1 MAIQET
7 TQGVDAKDAR
17 IKELTEENEL
27 LFEQLHVVQEELEKY
42 YHKLKDCEQR
52 KGSNADAGGT
62 VVVIPPQA
70 GEALT
75 ENLKLRAL
83 VAQQQAALQVEGTN
97 SLAAR
102 LGEMLIN
109 GVSSAG
115 SFIALPVRLRRM
127 WKALDQTV
135 PPAALGGK
143 SFQKVLDAHAA
154 GGSEAVEKLLD
165 SVFLSPVMRAD
176 AYTALA
182 RQVMLT
188 DARQAADLARLA
200 WATDPRPYRLK
211 WLAFR
216 LHEADDAINAEALL
230 DMLPADISMS
240 DSENRQAARL
250 RQEAKQERA
259 RQAQKA
265 TEASRTEAMQLQA
278 TMAKLKQTAEES
290 KKQQEALAAQLHTQ
304 KEEIKKQQTDAAAQ
318 LNKQREEH
326 KQELAQRDKRIVEL
340 QKAADQVRQEIAQAR
355 EAQAALQ
362 RQMDAQKKESDAL
375 ALRTALMLKNMLTQ
389 FEPDTAVLSRVMR
402 IVMGAA
408 ANKQA

>member
-1 MAIQET
+1 MA
-7 TQGVDAKDAR
+7 TQATPQGADAKDAR
-17 IKELTEENEL
+17 IKELAEENEL

-52 KGSNADAGGT
+52 KGSSTDAGGT

-70 GEALT
+70 GEALA

-83 VAQQQAALQVEGTN
+83 VAQQQAALQVESTN

-102 LGEMLIN
+102 LGEMLIK

-165 SVFLSPVMRAD
+165 SVFLSPVMRAN

-200 WATDPRPYRLK
+200 WETDPRPYRLK

-230 DMLPADISMS
+230 DMLPGDISMS
-240 DSENRQAARL
+240 DSEERQAARL
-250 RQEAKQERA
+250 RQEAKRERA
-259 RQAQKA
+259 QQAQK
-265 TEASRTEAMQLQA
+265 TMKTSQSEAGQLQA
-278 TMAKLKQTAEES
+278 AMTTLKTAAAES
-290 KKQQEALAAQLHTQ
+290 KKQQEALAAQLS
-304 KEEIKKQQTDAAAQ
+304 
-318 LNKQREEH
+318 KQREEH
-326 KQELAQRDKRIVEL
+326 RQELTRLNSQLTEL
-340 QKAADQVRQEIAQAR
+340 KKAADQARQEAVRAR
-355 EAQAALQ
+355 DAQAALQ
-362 RQMDAQKKESDAL
+362 RQMNAQKMESDAL
-375 ALRTALMLKNMLTQ
+375 AVQTAHMLQTLLTR
-389 FEPDTAVLSRVMR
+389 FESDKPVLSQVMR
-402 IVMGAA
+402 VVMGAS
-408 ANKQA
+408 ANK

>member
-1 MAIQET
+1 MATQET
-7 TQGVDAKDAR
+7 PQDTEDKDAR

-52 KGSNADAGGT
+52 KGSGADAGSS

-70 GEALT
+70 SEALA

-83 VAQQQAALQVEGTN
+83 VTQQQAALQVESTN

-102 LGEMLIN
+102 LGEMLIK

-115 SFIALPVRLRRM
+115 SCIALPVRLRRM

-165 SVFLSPVMRAD
+165 SVFLSPVMRAN

-182 RQVMLT
+182 RQVLLT
-188 DARQAADLARLA
+188 DARQAADFARLA
-200 WATDPRPYRLK
+200 WETDPRPYRLK

-230 DMLPADISMS
+230 DILPADISMS
-240 DSENRQAARL
+240 DSEERQAARL
-250 RQEAKQERA
+250 RQEAKRERT

-278 TMAKLKQTAEES
+278 TMAKLKQAAAES
-290 KKQQEALAAQLHTQ
+290 KKQQEASTAH
-304 KEEIKKQQTDAAAQ
+304 

-326 KQELAQRDKRIVEL
+326 KQELARLNSQLAEL
-340 QKAADQVRQEIAQAR
+340 KKAADQARQEAARAR

-402 IVMGAA
+402 IVMGAT
-408 ANKQA
+408 ANK

>member
-1 MAIQET
+1 MATQET
-7 TQGVDAKDAR
+7 PQDTEDKDAR

-52 KGSNADAGGT
+52 KGSGADAGSS

-70 GEALT
+70 SEALA

-83 VAQQQAALQVEGTN
+83 VTQQQAALQVESTN

-102 LGEMLIN
+102 LGEMLIK

-165 SVFLSPVMRAD
+165 SVFLSPVMRAN

-182 RQVMLT
+182 RQVLLT
-188 DARQAADLARLA
+188 DARQAADFARLA
-200 WATDPRPYRLK
+200 WETDPRPYRLK

-230 DMLPADISMS
+230 DILPADISMS
-240 DSENRQAARL
+240 DSEERQAARL
-250 RQEAKQERA
+250 RQEAKREHPA
-259 RQAQKA
+259 GP
-265 TEASRTEAMQLQA
+265 
-278 TMAKLKQTAEES
+278 ES
-290 KKQQEALAAQLHTQ
+290 NGSLPDRSH
-304 KEEIKKQQTDAAAQ
+304 AAASDHG
-318 LNKQREEH
+318 K
-326 KQELAQRDKRIVEL
+326 AQTSCRGE
-340 QKAADQVRQEIAQAR
+340 QKAAGSFYSPSEQTAR
-355 EAQAALQ
+355 G
-362 RQMDAQKKESDAL
+362 
-375 ALRTALMLKNMLTQ
+375 T
-389 FEPDTAVLSRVMR
+389 
-402 IVMGAA
+402 
-408 ANKQA
+408 

>member
-1 MAIQET
+1 MAVQET
-7 TQGVDAKDAR
+7 TQGADAKDAR

-42 YHKLKDCEQR
+42 YHKLKECKQR

-70 GEALT
+70 GEALA

-83 VAQQQAALQVEGTN
+83 VAQQQAALQVESTN

-102 LGEMLIN
+102 LGEILIK

-115 SFIALPVRLRRM
+115 AFIALPLKLRQM

-165 SVFLSPVMRAD
+165 SVFLSPVMRAN

-188 DARQAADLARLA
+188 DARQAADLARQA
-200 WATDPRPYRLK
+200 WETDPRPYRLK

-230 DMLPADISMS
+230 DMLPDDISMS
-240 DSENRQAARL
+240 DSEERQAARL
-250 RQEAKQERA
+250 RQEAKRERA
-259 RQAQKA
+259 QQAQKMMKA
-265 TEASRTEAMQLQA
+265 SQSEAGQLQA
-278 TMAKLKQTAEES
+278 AMAKLKQAAEES
-290 KKQQEALAAQLHTQ
+290 KKQQEALAAQLS
-304 KEEIKKQQTDAAAQ
+304 
-318 LNKQREEH
+318 KQREEH
-326 KQELAQRDKRIVEL
+326 KQELARLNSQLTEL
-340 QKAADQVRQEIAQAR
+340 KKAADQARQEAVRAHD
-355 EAQAALQ
+355 AQAALQ
-362 RQMDAQKKESDAL
+362 RKMDAQKMESDAL
-375 ALRTALMLKNMLTQ
+375 AVQTAHMLQTLLTR
-389 FEPDTAVLSRVMR
+389 FESDKPVLSQVMR
-402 IVMGAA
+402 VVMGASA
-408 ANKQA
+408 SK

>member
-1 MAIQET
+1 MAVQET
-7 TQGVDAKDAR
+7 TQGADAKDAR

-42 YHKLKDCEQR
+42 YHKLKEYKQR

-62 VVVIPPQA
+62 VVVIPPQV
-70 GEALT
+70 GEALA

-83 VAQQQAALQVEGTN
+83 VAQQQAALQMEHTN

-102 LGEMLIN
+102 LGEMLIH

-115 SFIALPVRLRRM
+115 AFIALPLKLRQM

-165 SVFLSPVMRAD
+165 SVFLSPVMRAN

-200 WATDPRPYRLK
+200 WETDPRPYRLK

-240 DSENRQAARL
+240 DSEERQAARL
-250 RQEAKQERA
+250 RQEAKRERA

-318 LNKQREEH
+318 LSKQREGH
-326 KQELAQRDKRIVEL
+326 NQELARLNSQLTEL
-340 QKAADQVRQEIAQAR
+340 KKTADQARQEAAR
-355 EAQAALQ
+355 ARDAQAALQ
-362 RQMDAQKKESDAL
+362 RKMDAQKMESDAL
-375 ALRTALMLKNMLTQ
+375 AVQTAHMLQTLLTR
-389 FEPDTAVLSRVMR
+389 FESDKPVLSQVMR
-402 IVMGAA
+402 VLMGASA
-408 ANKQA
+408 SK

>member
-7 TQGVDAKDAR
+7 TQGADAKDAR
-17 IKELTEENEL
+17 ITELTEENEL

-70 GEALT
+70 GEALA

-83 VAQQQAALQVEGTN
+83 VAQQQAALQVESTN

-102 LGEMLIN
+102 LGEMLIK

-154 GGSEAVEKLLD
+154 GGNEAVEKLLD
-165 SVFLSPVMRAD
+165 SVFLSPVMRAN

-188 DARQAADLARLA
+188 DARQAAALARLA
-200 WATDPRPYRLK
+200 WETDPRPYRLK

-216 LHEADDAINAEALL
+216 MHEANDAINAEALL

-240 DSENRQAARL
+240 DRRRAFGR
-250 RQEAKQERA
+250 KQNGSAHGRP
-259 RQAQKA
+259 R
-265 TEASRTEAMQLQA
+265 
-278 TMAKLKQTAEES
+278 
-290 KKQQEALAAQLHTQ
+290 
-304 KEEIKKQQTDAAAQ
+304 
-318 LNKQREEH
+318 KQR
-326 KQELAQRDKRIVEL
+326 KPPGPKPCSCKRPWQSSNKLPRRAKSSRKPLPRNSI
-340 QKAADQVRQEIAQAR
+340 R
-355 EAQAALQ
+355 
-362 RQMDAQKKESDAL
+362 KKKKSKSS
-375 ALRTALMLKNMLTQ
+375 RLT
-389 FEPDTAVLSRVMR
+389 PPPS
-402 IVMGAA
+402 
-408 ANKQA
+408 

>member
-1 MAIQET
+1 MAVQET
-7 TQGVDAKDAR
+7 TQGADAKDAR

-42 YHKLKDCEQR
+42 YHKLKECEQR
-52 KGSNADAGGT
+52 KGSGASDDGSVA
-62 VVVIPPQA
+62 VIPPQA
-70 GEALT
+70 NEALA

-83 VAQQQAALQVEGTN
+83 VMQQQAALQVESTN

-102 LGEMLIN
+102 LGETLIH

-115 SFIALPVRLRRM
+115 AFIALPLKLRQM

-165 SVFLSPVMRAD
+165 SVFLSPVMRAN

-200 WATDPRPYRLK
+200 WETDPRPYRLK

-230 DMLPADISMS
+230 DMLPDDISMS
-240 DSENRQAARL
+240 DSEERQAARL
-250 RQEAKQERA
+250 RQEAKRERA
-259 RQAQKA
+259 QQAQKMMKA
-265 TEASRTEAMQLQA
+265 SQSEAGQLQA
-278 TMAKLKQTAEES
+278 AMAKLKQAAEES
-290 KKQQEALAAQLHTQ
+290 KKQQEALAAQLS
-304 KEEIKKQQTDAAAQ
+304 
-318 LNKQREEH
+318 KQREEH
-326 KQELAQRDKRIVEL
+326 KQELARLNSQLPEL
-340 QKAADQVRQEIAQAR
+340 KKAADQARQEAARAR

-362 RQMDAQKKESDAL
+362 RQMEAQKKESDAL
-375 ALRTALMLKNMLTQ
+375 AVQTAHMLQTLLTR
-389 FEPDTAVLSRVMR
+389 FESDKPVLSQVVRV
-402 IVMGAA
+402 VMGASA
-408 ANKQA
+408 SK

>member
-1 MAIQET
+1 MA
-7 TQGVDAKDAR
+7 TQATPQGADAKDAR
-17 IKELTEENEL
+17 IKELAEENEL

-42 YHKLKDCEQR
+42 YHKLKECKQR
-52 KGSNADAGGT
+52 KGSSTDAGGT

-70 GEALT
+70 GEALA

-83 VAQQQAALQVEGTN
+83 VAQQQAALQVESTN

-102 LGEMLIN
+102 LGEMLIK

-135 PPAALGGK
+135 PPTALGGK

-165 SVFLSPVMRAD
+165 SVFLSPVMRAN

-200 WATDPRPYRLK
+200 WETDPRPYRLK

-230 DMLPADISMS
+230 DMLPGDISMS
-240 DSENRQAARL
+240 DSEERQAARL
-250 RQEAKQERA
+250 RQEAKRERA
-259 RQAQKA
+259 QQAQK
-265 TEASRTEAMQLQA
+265 TMKTSQSEAGQLQA
-278 TMAKLKQTAEES
+278 AMTTLKTAAAES
-290 KKQQEALAAQLHTQ
+290 KKQQEALAAQLS
-304 KEEIKKQQTDAAAQ
+304 
-318 LNKQREEH
+318 KQREEH
-326 KQELAQRDKRIVEL
+326 RQELARLNSQLTEL
-340 QKAADQVRQEIAQAR
+340 KKAADQARQEAVRTRDAQAT
-355 EAQAALQ
+355 LQ
-362 RQMDAQKKESDAL
+362 RQMEAQKKESDAL
-375 ALRTALMLKNMLTQ
+375 ALQTALMLKNMLTQ
-389 FEPDTAVLSRVMR
+389 FEPDTAVLSQVMR
-402 IVMGAA
+402 IVMGTAA
-408 ANKQA
+408 SK

>member
-1 MAIQET
+1 MAVQET
-7 TQGVDAKDAR
+7 TQGADAKDAR

-42 YHKLKDCEQR
+42 YHKLKECEQR

-70 GEALT
+70 GEALA

-83 VAQQQAALQVEGTN
+83 VVQQQAALQVESTN

-102 LGEMLIN
+102 LGEMLIH

-115 SFIALPVRLRRM
+115 AFIALPLKLRQM

-165 SVFLSPVMRAD
+165 SAFLSPVMRAN

-200 WATDPRPYRLK
+200 WETDPRPYRLK

-216 LHEADDAINAEALL
+216 LHEADDVINAEALL
-230 DMLPADISMS
+230 DMLPDDISMS
-240 DSENRQAARL
+240 DSEERQAARL
-250 RQEAKQERA
+250 RQEAKRERA

-290 KKQQEALAAQLHTQ
+290 KRQREALAVQLHTQ
-304 KEEIKKQQTDAAAQ
+304 KEEIKKQQTDATVQ
-318 LNKQREEH
+318 LNKQREAH
-326 KQELAQRDKRIVEL
+326 KQELARLNSQLTEL
-340 QKAADQVRQEIAQAR
+340 KKAADQARQEAVRAR
-355 EAQAALQ
+355 DAQAALQ
-362 RQMDAQKKESDAL
+362 RQMNAQKMESVALAVQTAHMLQTLLTRFESD
-375 ALRTALMLKNMLTQ
+375 K
-389 FEPDTAVLSRVMR
+389 PVLSQVMR
-402 IVMGAA
+402 VVMGAS
-408 ANKQA
+408 ANK

>member
-1 MAIQET
+1 MA
-7 TQGVDAKDAR
+7 TQATPQGADAKDAR
-17 IKELTEENEL
+17 IKELAEENEL

-52 KGSNADAGGT
+52 KGSSTDAGGT

-70 GEALT
+70 GEALA

-83 VAQQQAALQVEGTN
+83 VAQQQAALQVESTN

-102 LGEMLIN
+102 LGEMLIK

-165 SVFLSPVMRAD
+165 SVFLSPVMRAN

-200 WATDPRPYRLK
+200 WETDPRPYRLK

-240 DSENRQAARL
+240 DSEERQAARL

-290 KKQQEALAAQLHTQ
+290 KKQQEALAAQFNKQ
-304 KEEIKKQQTDAAAQ
+304 KEEIKKQQTDAAVQ

-326 KQELAQRDKRIVEL
+326 KQELARLNSQLTEL
-340 QKAADQVRQEIAQAR
+340 KKATDQARQEAVRAR
-355 EAQAALQ
+355 DAQAALQ
-362 RQMDAQKKESDAL
+362 RKMEAQKMESDAL
-375 ALRTALMLKNMLTQ
+375 AVQTAHMLQTLLTR
-389 FEPDTAVLSRVMR
+389 FESDKPVLSQVMR
-402 IVMGAA
+402 VVMGASA
-408 ANKQA
+408 SK

>member
-1 MAIQET
+1 MATQET
-7 TQGVDAKDAR
+7 PQDTEDKDAR

-52 KGSNADAGGT
+52 KGSGADAGSS

-70 GEALT
+70 SEALA

-83 VAQQQAALQVEGTN
+83 VTQQQAALQVESTN

-102 LGEMLIN
+102 LGEMLIK

-165 SVFLSPVMRAD
+165 SVFLSPVMRAN

-182 RQVMLT
+182 RQVLLT
-188 DARQAADLARLA
+188 DARQAADFARLA
-200 WATDPRPYRLK
+200 WETDPRPYRLK

-230 DMLPADISMS
+230 DILPADISMS
-240 DSENRQAARL
+240 DSEERQAARL
-250 RQEAKQERA
+250 RQEAKRERT

-278 TMAKLKQTAEES
+278 TMAKLKQAAAES
-290 KKQQEALAAQLHTQ
+290 KKQQEASTAH
-304 KEEIKKQQTDAAAQ
+304 

-326 KQELAQRDKRIVEL
+326 KQELARLNSQLAEL
-340 QKAADQVRQEIAQAR
+340 KKAADQARQEAARAR

-402 IVMGAA
+402 IVMGAT
-408 ANKQA
+408 ANK

>member
-1 MAIQET
+1 MAVQET
-7 TQGVDAKDAR
+7 TQGADAKDAR

-42 YHKLKDCEQR
+42 YHKLKECEQR

-70 GEALT
+70 GEALA

-83 VAQQQAALQVEGTN
+83 VVQQQAALQVESTN

-102 LGEMLIN
+102 LGEMLIH

-115 SFIALPVRLRRM
+115 AFIALPLKLRQM

-165 SVFLSPVMRAD
+165 SAFLSPVMRAN

-200 WATDPRPYRLK
+200 WETDPRPYRLK

-216 LHEADDAINAEALL
+216 LHEADDVINAEALL
-230 DMLPADISMS
+230 DMLPDDISMS
-240 DSENRQAARL
+240 DSEERQAARL
-250 RQEAKQERA
+250 RQEAKRERA

-265 TEASRTEAMQLQA
+265 TEASRAEAMQLQA

-290 KKQQEALAAQLHTQ
+290 KRQREALAVQLHTQ
-304 KEEIKKQQTDAAAQ
+304 KEEIKKQQTDATVQ
-318 LNKQREEH
+318 LNKQREAH
-326 KQELAQRDKRIVEL
+326 KQEQARLNSQLTEL
-340 QKAADQVRQEIAQAR
+340 KKAADQARQEAVRAR
-355 EAQAALQ
+355 DAQAALQ
-362 RQMDAQKKESDAL
+362 RQMNAQKMESDAL
-375 ALRTALMLKNMLTQ
+375 AVQTAHMLQTLLTR
-389 FEPDTAVLSRVMR
+389 FESDKPVLSQVMR
-402 IVMGAA
+402 VVMGAS
-408 ANKQA
+408 ANK

>member
-1 MAIQET
+1 MATQET
-7 TQGVDAKDAR
+7 PQDTEDKDAR

-52 KGSNADAGGT
+52 KGSGADAGSS

-70 GEALT
+70 SEALA

-83 VAQQQAALQVEGTN
+83 VAQQQAALQVESTN

-102 LGEMLIN
+102 LGEMLLK

-115 SFIALPVRLRRM
+115 SLIALPVRLRRM

-154 GGSEAVEKLLD
+154 GGNEAVEKLLD
-165 SVFLSPVMRAD
+165 SVFLSPVMRAN
-176 AYTALA
+176 AYTTL
-182 RQVMLT
+182 
-188 DARQAADLARLA
+188 
-200 WATDPRPYRLK
+200 
-211 WLAFR
+211 
-216 LHEADDAINAEALL
+216 
-230 DMLPADISMS
+230 
-240 DSENRQAARL
+240 
-250 RQEAKQERA
+250 A

-265 TEASRTEAMQLQA
+265 TEASRTEAMQLQV
-278 TMAKLKQTAEES
+278 TMAKLKQAAEES
-290 KKQQEALAAQLHTQ
+290 KKQQEAST
-304 KEEIKKQQTDAAAQ
+304 AQ

-326 KQELAQRDKRIVEL
+326 KQELARLNSQLTEL
-340 QKAADQVRQEIAQAR
+340 KKAADQARQDAARAR

-402 IVMGAA
+402 IVMGATV
-408 ANKQA
+408 NKQA

>member
-1 MAIQET
+1 MAVQET
-7 TQGVDAKDAR
+7 TQDADAKDAR

-42 YHKLKDCEQR
+42 YHKLKKCEQR
-52 KGSNADAGGT
+52 KGSGASDDGS

-70 GEALT
+70 NEALA

-83 VAQQQAALQVEGTN
+83 VMQQQAALQVESTN

-102 LGEMLIN
+102 LGEMLIH

-115 SFIALPVRLRRM
+115 AFIALPLKLRQM

-165 SVFLSPVMRAD
+165 SVFISPVMRAN

-182 RQVMLT
+182 RQIMLT

-200 WATDPRPYRLK
+200 WETDPRPYRLK

-230 DMLPADISMS
+230 DMLPGDISMS
-240 DSENRQAARL
+240 DSEERQAARL
-250 RQEAKQERA
+250 RQEAKRERA
-259 RQAQKA
+259 QQAQK
-265 TEASRTEAMQLQA
+265 TMKTSQSEAGQLQA
-278 TMAKLKQTAEES
+278 AMTTLKTAAAES
-290 KKQQEALAAQLHTQ
+290 KKQQEALAAQLS
-304 KEEIKKQQTDAAAQ
+304 
-318 LNKQREEH
+318 KQREEH
-326 KQELAQRDKRIVEL
+326 RQELARLNSQLTEL
-340 QKAADQVRQEIAQAR
+340 KKAADQARQETVRTRDAQAT
-355 EAQAALQ
+355 LQ
-362 RQMDAQKKESDAL
+362 RQMEAQKKESDAL
-375 ALRTALMLKNMLTQ
+375 ALQTALMLKNMLTQ
-389 FEPDTAVLSRVMR
+389 FEPDTAVLSQVMR
-402 IVMGAA
+402 IVMGTAA
-408 ANKQA
+408 SK

>member
-1 MAIQET
+1 MATQET
-7 TQGVDAKDAR
+7 PQDTEDKDAR

-52 KGSNADAGGT
+52 KGSGADAGSS

-70 GEALT
+70 SEALA

-83 VAQQQAALQVEGTN
+83 VAQQQAALQVESTN

-102 LGEMLIN
+102 LGEMLLK

-115 SFIALPVRLRRM
+115 SLIALPVRLRRM

-143 SFQKVLDAHAA
+143 SFQKVLDAHAT
-154 GGSEAVEKLLD
+154 GGNEAVEKLLD
-165 SVFLSPVMRAD
+165 SVFLSPVMRAN
-176 AYTALA
+176 AYTTLA

-200 WATDPRPYRLK
+200 WETDPRPYRLK

-240 DSENRQAARL
+240 DSEERQAARL
-250 RQEAKQERA
+250 RQEAKRERA

-265 TEASRTEAMQLQA
+265 TEASRTEAMQLQV
-278 TMAKLKQTAEES
+278 TMAKLKQAAEES
-290 KKQQEALAAQLHTQ
+290 KKQQEAST
-304 KEEIKKQQTDAAAQ
+304 AQ

-326 KQELAQRDKRIVEL
+326 KQELARLNSQLTEL
-340 QKAADQVRQEIAQAR
+340 KKAADQARQDAARAR

-408 ANKQA
+408 VNKQA

>member
-1 MAIQET
+1 MATQET
-7 TQGVDAKDAR
+7 PQDTEDKDAR

-52 KGSNADAGGT
+52 KGSGADAGSS

-70 GEALT
+70 SEALA

-83 VAQQQAALQVEGTN
+83 VAQQQAALQVESTN

-102 LGEMLIN
+102 LGEMLLK

-115 SFIALPVRLRRM
+115 SLIALPVRLRRM

-154 GGSEAVEKLLD
+154 GGNEAVEKLLD
-165 SVFLSPVMRAD
+165 SVFLSPVMRAN
-176 AYTALA
+176 AYTTLA

-188 DARQAADLARLA
+188 DARQAADIARLA
-200 WATDPRPYRLK
+200 WETDPRPYRLK

-240 DSENRQAARL
+240 DSEERQAARL
-250 RQEAKQERA
+250 RQEAKRERA

-265 TEASRTEAMQLQA
+265 TEASRTEAMQLQV
-278 TMAKLKQTAEES
+278 TMAKLKQAAEES
-290 KKQQEALAAQLHTQ
+290 KKQQEAST
-304 KEEIKKQQTDAAAQ
+304 AQ

-326 KQELAQRDKRIVEL
+326 KQELARLNSQLTEL
-340 QKAADQVRQEIAQAR
+340 KKAADQARQDAARAR

-408 ANKQA
+408 VNKQA

>member
-1 MAIQET
+1 MATQET
-7 TQGVDAKDAR
+7 PQDTEDKDAR

-52 KGSNADAGGT
+52 KGSGADAGSS

-70 GEALT
+70 SEALA

-83 VAQQQAALQVEGTN
+83 VAQQQAALQVESTN

-102 LGEMLIN
+102 LGEMLLK

-115 SFIALPVRLRRM
+115 SLIALPVRLRRM

-154 GGSEAVEKLLD
+154 GGNEAVEKLLD
-165 SVFLSPVMRAD
+165 SVFLSPVMRAN
-176 AYTALA
+176 AYTTLA

-200 WATDPRPYRLK
+200 WETDPRPYRLK

-240 DSENRQAARL
+240 DSEERQAARL
-250 RQEAKQERA
+250 RQEAKRERA

-265 TEASRTEAMQLQA
+265 TEASRTEAMQLQV
-278 TMAKLKQTAEES
+278 TMAKLKQAAEES
-290 KKQQEALAAQLHTQ
+290 KKQQEAST
-304 KEEIKKQQTDAAAQ
+304 AQ

-326 KQELAQRDKRIVEL
+326 KQELARLNSQLTEL
-340 QKAADQVRQEIAQAR
+340 KKAADQARQDAARAR

-408 ANKQA
+408 VNKQA

>member
-1 MAIQET
+1 MAVQET
-7 TQGVDAKDAR
+7 TQGADAKDAR

-42 YHKLKDCEQR
+42 YHKLKECKQR

-62 VVVIPPQA
+62 VVVIPPQV
-70 GEALT
+70 GEALA

-83 VAQQQAALQVEGTN
+83 VAQQQAALQMEHTN

-102 LGEMLIN
+102 LGEMLIH

-115 SFIALPVRLRRM
+115 AFIALPLKLRQM

-165 SVFLSPVMRAD
+165 SVFLSPVMRAN

-200 WATDPRPYRLK
+200 WETDPRPYRLK

-240 DSENRQAARL
+240 DSEERQAARL
-250 RQEAKQERA
+250 RQEAKRERA
-259 RQAQKA
+259 RQAQK
-265 TEASRTEAMQLQA
+265 TMKTSQSEAGQLQA
-278 TMAKLKQTAEES
+278 AMTTLKTAAAES
-290 KKQQEALAAQLHTQ
+290 KKQQEALAAQLS
-304 KEEIKKQQTDAAAQ
+304 
-318 LNKQREEH
+318 KQREEH
-326 KQELAQRDKRIVEL
+326 RQELARLNSQLTEL
-340 QKAADQVRQEIAQAR
+340 KKAADQARQEAARARDAQAT
-355 EAQAALQ
+355 LQ
-362 RQMDAQKKESDAL
+362 RQMEAQKKESDAL
-375 ALRTALMLKNMLTQ
+375 ALQTALMLKNMLTQ
-389 FEPDTAVLSRVMR
+389 FEPNTAVLSQVMR
-402 IVMGAA
+402 IVMGTAA
-408 ANKQA
+408 SK

>member
-1 MAIQET
+1 MAVQET
-7 TQGVDAKDAR
+7 TQGADAKDAR

-42 YHKLKDCEQR
+42 YHKLKECKQR

-70 GEALT
+70 GEALA

-83 VAQQQAALQVEGTN
+83 VAQQQAALQVESTN

-102 LGEMLIN
+102 LGEMLIH

-115 SFIALPVRLRRM
+115 AFIALPLKLRQM

-165 SVFLSPVMRAD
+165 SVFLSPVMRAN

-200 WATDPRPYRLK
+200 WETDPRPYRLK

-230 DMLPADISMS
+230 DMLPGDISMS
-240 DSENRQAARL
+240 DSEERQAAHL
-250 RQEAKQERA
+250 RQEAKRERA
-259 RQAQKA
+259 QQAQK
-265 TEASRTEAMQLQA
+265 TMKTSQSEAGQLQA
-278 TMAKLKQTAEES
+278 AMTTLKTAAAES
-290 KKQQEALAAQLHTQ
+290 KKQQEALAAQLS
-304 KEEIKKQQTDAAAQ
+304 
-318 LNKQREEH
+318 KQREEH
-326 KQELAQRDKRIVEL
+326 KQELARLNSQLTEL
-340 QKAADQVRQEIAQAR
+340 KKAADQARQEAVRAR
-355 EAQAALQ
+355 EAQAAQQ
-362 RQMDAQKKESDAL
+362 RQMEAQKKESDAL
-375 ALRTALMLKNMLTQ
+375 AVQTALMLKNMLTQ
-389 FEPDTAVLSRVMR
+389 FEPDTAVLSQVMR
-402 IVMGAA
+402 IVMGTAA
-408 ANKQA
+408 SK

>member
-1 MAIQET
+1 MAVQEAM
-7 TQGVDAKDAR
+7 QGADAKDAR

-52 KGSNADAGGT
+52 KGSGADAGSS

-70 GEALT
+70 SEALA

-83 VAQQQAALQVEGTN
+83 VTQQQAALQVESTN

-102 LGEMLIN
+102 LGEMLIK

-165 SVFLSPVMRAD
+165 SVFLSPVMRAN

-182 RQVMLT
+182 RQVLLT

-200 WATDPRPYRLK
+200 WETDPRPYRLK

-240 DSENRQAARL
+240 DSEERQAARL
-250 RQEAKQERA
+250 RQEAKRERA

-265 TEASRTEAMQLQA
+265 TEASRTEAMQLQV
-278 TMAKLKQTAEES
+278 TMAKLKQAAEES
-290 KKQQEALAAQLHTQ
+290 KKQQEAST
-304 KEEIKKQQTDAAAQ
+304 AQ

-326 KQELAQRDKRIVEL
+326 KQELARLNSQLTEL
-340 QKAADQVRQEIAQAR
+340 KKAADQARQDAARAR

-408 ANKQA
+408 VNKQA

>member
-1 MAIQET
+1 MAVQKAM
-7 TQGVDAKDAR
+7 QGADAKDAR

-52 KGSNADAGGT
+52 KGSGTDAGGSA
-62 VVVIPPQA
+62 VVIPLQVS
-70 GEALT
+70 EALA

-83 VAQQQAALQVEGTN
+83 VAQQQAALQVESTN

-102 LGEMLIN
+102 LGEMLIK

-154 GGSEAVEKLLD
+154 GGKEAVEKLLD
-165 SVFLSPVMRAD
+165 SVFLSPVMRAN

-182 RQVMLT
+182 RQVMRT
-188 DARQAADLARLA
+188 DARQAADFARLA
-200 WATDPRPYRLK
+200 WGTDPRPYRLK

-216 LHEADDAINAEALL
+216 LHEADDVIEAEALL

-240 DSENRQAARL
+240 DSEERQAARL
-250 RQEAKQERA
+250 RQDAKRERA
-259 RQAQKA
+259 RQAQK
-265 TEASRTEAMQLQA
+265 
-278 TMAKLKQTAEES
+278 TAEAAAAAERTA
-290 KKQQEALAAQLHTQ
+290 QQAA
-304 KEEIKKQQTDAAAQ
+304 ISAQ
-318 LNKQREEH
+318 LNKQHEEH
-326 KQELAQRDKRIVEL
+326 KQELARLNSQLTEL
-340 QKAADQVRQEIAQAR
+340 KKTADQALQEAARAR

-362 RQMDAQKKESDAL
+362 RQMEAQKKESDAL

-389 FEPDTAVLSRVMR
+389 FESDTSLLSRVMR

-408 ANKQA
+408 ANK

>member
-1 MAIQET
+1 MA
-7 TQGVDAKDAR
+7 TQATPQGADAKDAR
-17 IKELTEENEL
+17 IKELAEENEL

-52 KGSNADAGGT
+52 KGSSTDAGGT

-70 GEALT
+70 GEALA

-83 VAQQQAALQVEGTN
+83 VAQQQAALQVESTN

-102 LGEMLIN
+102 LGEMLIK

-165 SVFLSPVMRAD
+165 SVFLSPVMRAN

-200 WATDPRPYRLK
+200 WETDPRPYRLK

-230 DMLPADISMS
+230 DMLPGDISMS
-240 DSENRQAARL
+240 DSEERQAARL
-250 RQEAKQERA
+250 RQEAKRERA
-259 RQAQKA
+259 QQAQK
-265 TEASRTEAMQLQA
+265 TMKTSQSEAGQLQA
-278 TMAKLKQTAEES
+278 AMTTLKTAAAES
-290 KKQQEALAAQLHTQ
+290 KKQQEALAAQLS
-304 KEEIKKQQTDAAAQ
+304 
-318 LNKQREEH
+318 KQREEH
-326 KQELAQRDKRIVEL
+326 RQELARLNSQLTEL
-340 QKAADQVRQEIAQAR
+340 KKATDQARQEAVRAR
-355 EAQAALQ
+355 DAQAALQ
-362 RQMDAQKKESDAL
+362 RKMEAQKMESDAL
-375 ALRTALMLKNMLTQ
+375 AVQTAHMLQTLLTR
-389 FEPDTAVLSRVMR
+389 FESDKPVLSQVMR
-402 IVMGAA
+402 VVMGASA
-408 ANKQA
+408 SK

>member
-1 MAIQET
+1 MAVQET
-7 TQGVDAKDAR
+7 TQGADAKDAR

-42 YHKLKDCEQR
+42 YHKLKECEQR
-52 KGSNADAGGT
+52 KGSGASDDGSVA
-62 VVVIPPQA
+62 VIPPQA
-70 GEALT
+70 NEALA

-83 VAQQQAALQVEGTN
+83 VMQQQAALQVESTN

-102 LGEMLIN
+102 LGETLIH

-115 SFIALPVRLRRM
+115 AFIALPLKLRQM

-165 SVFLSPVMRAD
+165 SVFLSPVMRAN

-200 WATDPRPYRLK
+200 WETDPRPYRLK

-230 DMLPADISMS
+230 DMLPDDISMS
-240 DSENRQAARL
+240 DSEERQAARL
-250 RQEAKQERA
+250 RQEAKRERA
-259 RQAQKA
+259 QQAQKMMKA
-265 TEASRTEAMQLQA
+265 SQSEAGQLQA
-278 TMAKLKQTAEES
+278 AMAKLKQAAEES
-290 KKQQEALAAQLHTQ
+290 KKQQEALAAQLS
-304 KEEIKKQQTDAAAQ
+304 
-318 LNKQREEH
+318 KQREEH
-326 KQELAQRDKRIVEL
+326 KQELARLNSQLPEL
-340 QKAADQVRQEIAQAR
+340 KKAADQARQEAARAR

-362 RQMDAQKKESDAL
+362 RQMEAQKKESDAL
-375 ALRTALMLKNMLTQ
+375 AVQTAHMLQTLLTR
-389 FEPDTAVLSRVMR
+389 FESDKPVLSQVMR
-402 IVMGAA
+402 VVMGASA
-408 ANKQA
+408 SK

>member
-1 MAIQET
+1 MAVQET
-7 TQGVDAKDAR
+7 TQGADAKDAR

-27 LFEQLHVVQEELEKY
+27 LFEQLHVVQEELGKY
-42 YHKLKDCEQR
+42 YHKLKECEQR
-52 KGSNADAGGT
+52 KGSGASDDGSVA
-62 VVVIPPQA
+62 VIPPQA
-70 GEALT
+70 GEALA

-83 VAQQQAALQVEGTN
+83 VAQQQAALQVESTN

-102 LGEMLIN
+102 LGEMLIH

-115 SFIALPVRLRRM
+115 AFIALPLKLRQM

-165 SVFLSPVMRAD
+165 SVFLSPVMRAN

-200 WATDPRPYRLK
+200 WETDPRPYRLK

-230 DMLPADISMS
+230 DMLPGDISMS
-240 DSENRQAARL
+240 DSEERQAARL
-250 RQEAKQERA
+250 RQEAKRERA
-259 RQAQKA
+259 QQAQKMMKA
-265 TEASRTEAMQLQA
+265 SQSEAGQLQA
-278 TMAKLKQTAEES
+278 AMAKLKQAAEES
-290 KKQQEALAAQLHTQ
+290 KKQQEALAAQLS
-304 KEEIKKQQTDAAAQ
+304 
-318 LNKQREEH
+318 KQREEH
-326 KQELAQRDKRIVEL
+326 KQELARLNSQLPEL
-340 QKAADQVRQEIAQAR
+340 KKAADQARQEAARAR

-362 RQMDAQKKESDAL
+362 RQMEAQKKESDAL
-375 ALRTALMLKNMLTQ
+375 AVQTALMLKNMLTQ
-389 FEPDTAVLSRVMR
+389 FEPDTAVLSQVMR
-402 IVMGAA
+402 IVMGTAA
-408 ANKQA
+408 SK

>member
-1 MAIQET
+1 MAVQET
-7 TQGVDAKDAR
+7 TQGADAKDAR

-42 YHKLKDCEQR
+42 YHKLKECEQR
-52 KGSNADAGGT
+52 KGSGASDDGSVA
-62 VVVIPPQA
+62 VIPPQA
-70 GEALT
+70 NEALA

-83 VAQQQAALQVEGTN
+83 VMQQQAALQVESTN

-102 LGEMLIN
+102 LGETLIH

-115 SFIALPVRLRRM
+115 AFIALPLKLRQM

-165 SVFLSPVMRAD
+165 SVFLSPVMRAN

-200 WATDPRPYRLK
+200 WETDPRPYRLK

-230 DMLPADISMS
+230 DMLPDDISMS
-240 DSENRQAARL
+240 DSEERQAARL
-250 RQEAKQERA
+250 RQEAKRERA
-259 RQAQKA
+259 QQAQKMMKA
-265 TEASRTEAMQLQA
+265 SQSEAGQLQA
-278 TMAKLKQTAEES
+278 AMAKLKQAAEES
-290 KKQQEALAAQLHTQ
+290 KKQQEALAAQLS
-304 KEEIKKQQTDAAAQ
+304 
-318 LNKQREEH
+318 KQREEH
-326 KQELAQRDKRIVEL
+326 KQELARLNSQLPEL
-340 QKAADQVRQEIAQAR
+340 KKAADQARQEAARAR

-362 RQMDAQKKESDAL
+362 RQMEAQKKESDAL
-375 ALRTALMLKNMLTQ
+375 AVQTALMLKNMLTQ
-389 FEPDTAVLSRVMR
+389 FEPDTAVLSQVMR
-402 IVMGAA
+402 IVMGTAA
-408 ANKQA
+408 SK